1 MAQMMGSQSG
11 HSQPNGFGDPR
22 WTQELWDETTPYRT
36 SSGHPCRCFC
46 SKQPCHWSDR
56 ENMIV
61 CEWHFSG
68 CPGGVKEVV
77 VVTDEGDDDSIELD
91 WAKIPM

>member
-1 MAQMMGSQSG
+1 
-11 HSQPNGFGDPR
+11 
-22 WTQELWDETTPYRT
+22 
-36 SSGHPCRCFC
+36 
-46 SKQPCHWSDR
+46 
-56 ENMIV
+56 MIV